1 MKKRFTLMMMVLC
14 FLMSIPLK
22 MMAFDEVKVV
32 SQYKQGKDWKEN
44 PNFNFT
50 TEDGEIYTCTFRVRV
65 LLLRRIE
72 FIIYGAVELF
82 CF

>member
-44 PNFNFT
+44 TNFNFT
-50 TEDGEIYTCTFRVRV
+50 TEDGK
-65 LLLRRIE
+65 
-72 FIIYGAVELF
+72 FILVH
-82 CF
+82 